1 MNISLLTAK
10 MYSGISYCN
19 NLTPTLYQQGH
30 IISINSLTETKVV
43 LSQMETSPV
52 DTQGIIHKHVQLLPR
67 GCKEIRSNK
76 NNSDTVSTVQ
86 AKMVCTGTHT
96 VTWRHQHHCILD
108 ISIQNVPVVGTTAYA
123 GRMFKSITV

>member
-1 MNISLLTAK
+1 M
-10 MYSGISYCN
+10 
-19 NLTPTLYQQGH
+19 
-30 IISINSLTETKVV
+30 
-43 LSQMETSPV
+43 METSPV
-52 DTQGIIHKHVQLLPR
+52 DTQGIIHKHVQVFPW

-76 NNSDTVSTVQ
+76 NNSDRLILLVLYKQKWYAQVHTH
-86 AKMVCTGTHT
+86 THT

>member
-1 MNISLLTAK
+1 M
-10 MYSGISYCN
+10 
-19 NLTPTLYQQGH
+19 
-30 IISINSLTETKVV
+30 
-43 LSQMETSPV
+43 METSPV
-52 DTQGIIHKHVQLLPR
+52 DTGIIHKHVQVLPW

-86 AKMVCTGTHT
+86 AKMVCTGAHT
-96 VTWRHQHHCILD
+96 DTMTCRHQHHCIRD